1 MSCVRFLYSLGF
13 VPEQN
18 RYTWFCRFYM
28 VGLKLSYRTS
38 GKFTKKKVRN
48 LTVYYPLDNFSATK
62 QGTKLDGP
70 CLLGPK
76 QIYRLLVPPGKT
88 YKLLTDHLITGL
100 PLRSVSAYEK
110 WVQVKPSIHISSIGL
125 EGSLYFKHV
134 P

>member
-1 MSCVRFLYSLGF
+1 
-13 VPEQN
+13 
-18 RYTWFCRFYM
+18 M
-28 VGLKLSYRTS
+28 VELKLSYRSS
-38 GKFTKKKVRN
+38 GKFTKKKERN
-48 LTVYYPLDNFSATK
+48 LTVYFSATK

-88 YKLLTDHLITGL
+88 YKLLADHLITSL

-110 WVQVKPSIHISSIGL
+110 WFRVKPSIHISSIGL

>member
-1 MSCVRFLYSLGF
+1 MPLFALS
-13 VPEQN
+13 
-18 RYTWFCRFYM
+18 FYM
-28 VGLKLSYRTS
+28 VELKLSYRSS
-38 GKFTKKKVRN
+38 GKFTKKKERN
-48 LTVYYPLDNFSATK
+48 LTVYFSATK

-88 YKLLTDHLITGL
+88 YKLLAVHLITSL

-110 WVQVKPSIHISSIGL
+110 WFQVKPSIHISSIGL
-125 EGSLYFKHV
+125 VGSLYFKHV